1 MTRTDIHRP
10 SAIIP
15 DDYTFVGFL
24 PHVDVGNWEF
34 VAIERKRINAHM
46 ERTGGQWEHPSA
58 GSCAICGNVQAM
70 SHVIFHHVPTNAY
83 LRVGEICADKLE
95 FSQGAEFNE
104 FRTHLKAAIDH
115 KAGKAK
121 AKALLA
127 EWKMEAAWSVY
138 ELPNEK
144 RGNYAEE
151 TIIDIVGNLIRYGS
165 LSDKQQAF
173 INKLLAQID
182 NRAVIA
188 AQRKAE
194 TAAASPAPVT
204 DERIRIEGEILTVKV
219 METDFGLTTK
229 LLIKTPTGWKAW
241 GTCPSALNDDELA
254 KGQHVGFMAR
264 FQRSN
269 DDPKFG
275 FFSRPTKA
283 EFLGESK

>member
-15 DDYTFVGFL
+15 EDYTDVGFL

-34 VAIERKRINAHM
+34 VAAERKRINEHM
-46 ERTGGQWEHPSA
+46 KRTGGHWEHPSA
-58 GSCAICGNVQAM
+58 GSCAICGNVMAM
-70 SHVIFHHVPTNAY
+70 SHVIFHHTPTNAY
-83 LRVGEICADKLE
+83 LRVGMTCADKLD
-95 FSQGAEFNE
+95 FSRGAEFNE
-104 FRTHLKAAIDH
+104 FRTHLKAAIER

-127 EWKMEAAWSVY
+127 EWGMDAAWTVY

-144 RGNYAEE
+144 RGSFAVE
-151 TIIDIVGNLIRYGS
+151 TIVDIISKLIQYGS
-165 LSDKQQAF
+165 ISDPQKAF
-173 INKLLAQID
+173 INKLLVQID
-182 NRAVIA
+182 NHEVVT

-194 TAAASPAPVT
+194 IAAAASAPVT
-204 DERIRIEGEILTVKV
+204 DERIRIEGEIITIKEQ
-219 METDFGLTTK
+219 ETDFGLTTK
-229 LLIKTPTGWKAW
+229 LLIKTPAGWKAW

-283 EFLGESK
+283 EFLEVTS